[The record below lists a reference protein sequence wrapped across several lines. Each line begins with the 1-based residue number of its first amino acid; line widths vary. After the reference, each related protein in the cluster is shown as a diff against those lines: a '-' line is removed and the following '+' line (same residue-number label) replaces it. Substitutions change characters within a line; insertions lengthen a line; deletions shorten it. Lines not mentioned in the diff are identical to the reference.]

1 MWNKSKLSPIGE
13 TTLNVKNPKNDE
25 IRSVTF
31 IVVSNDL
38 MCLLGSKTCQEMG
51 FVFVNGKAF
60 VSKIDIDHEMSDLG
74 DLGEVKLNV
83 DSTLPA
89 RILPCRRLPIALKSK
104 VQKELHSL
112 VKRGVL
118 IPETEPTDWV
128 SQMAV
133 VQKTN
138 GKLRICIDPQP
149 LNKALKREYYKLPI
163 LEDILPS
170 LKHAKIFSKLDV
182 QEVFWHIRLDE
193 ESSKLTTMI
202 TPFGRYRWARLPF
215 GLKVSSEI
223 FQRKLNEALE
233 GLRGVYCVADDIV
246 VVGFGHEEHDAMRDH
261 EQNLQ
266 SLQKRCQEKNI
277 KLNEEKSVYRKKE
290 IAFMGHRLTSSGVTV
305 DENKVDSSK
314 DGIGAVI
321 MQEGR
326 PIEYASRTLARNER
340 NWAQIEKEVLSVVF
354 GLERFDQYT
363 FGRRVIVHNDHK
375 PLSSILEKP
384 LSQAPMRLQVLMMR
398 LNRYDVEYQYK
409 SGKSLLL
416 ADTLSR
422 ACPKEENRDT
432 LEVRDATRNDEEL
445 QELLSVIKE
454 GWPDRKDKIPEVLK
468 PYFDFRDSMSY
479 QDGIILKG
487 TRILIPS
494 KLRNSIK
501 TKLHVAHL
509 GYDSMMRRARD
520 AIFWPGMSKEIK
532 QMVNSCDICQQYKP
546 RNQKESLMDVDDGGF
561 IGNTRNGRTS
571 KLRETNVNDEQTS
584 YHPICDMPK
593 LPRRSARLQEKMKG
607 E

>member
-1 MWNKSKLSPIGE
+1 MDRYAVKCRFCGYKHEFEKLKCPAWGKVCEACKGRNHFKAVCKKTVKIVKEKNEEADEGYDHYMWMAPVEMKNSNRLTALLIVNDTEVRFHLDTGADVNAICQRYVKKDQVRPTSVKLAMWNKSKLSPIGE

-38 MCLLGSKTCQEMG
+38 MCLFGSKTCQEMG

-60 VSKIDIDHEMSDLG
+60 VSKIDIDHEMSNLG

-83 DSTLPA
+83 DSALPA

-149 LNKALKREYYKLPI
+149 LNKALKREYYTLPI

-182 QEVFWHIRLDE
+182 QEAFWHIRLDE

-246 VVGFGHEEHDAMRDH
+246 VVGFGNEEHDTMRDH

-266 SLQKRCQEKNI
+266 SLQKRCQEKKI

-290 IAFMGHRLTSSGVTV
+290 IAFMGHRLTSAGVTV
-305 DENKVDSSK
+305 DENKVKAIKEMPAPTDISGIRRFCGMVQYLSRFLPNLADDLEPVYYQNPDKKGWEKGLISHAQGNRSYVIEGKEGGIYRRNRIHIRPTTQDSS
-314 DGIGAVI
+314 A
-321 MQEGR
+321 
-326 PIEYASRTLARNER
+326 
-340 NWAQIEKEVLSVVF
+340 
-354 GLERFDQYT
+354 
-363 FGRRVIVHNDHK
+363 
-375 PLSSILEKP
+375 
-384 LSQAPMRLQVLMMR
+384 
-398 LNRYDVEYQYK
+398 
-409 SGKSLLL
+409 
-416 ADTLSR
+416 
-422 ACPKEENRDT
+422 
-432 LEVRDATRNDEEL
+432 
-445 QELLSVIKE
+445 
-454 GWPDRKDKIPEVLK
+454 IPE
-468 PYFDFRDSMSY
+468 M
-479 QDGIILKG
+479 
-487 TRILIPS
+487 
-494 KLRNSIK
+494 
-501 TKLHVAHL
+501 
-509 GYDSMMRRARD
+509 
-520 AIFWPGMSKEIK
+520 E
-532 QMVNSCDICQQYKP
+532 
-546 RNQKESLMDVDDGGF
+546 E
-561 IGNTRNGRTS
+561 TS
-571 KLRETNVNDEQTS
+571 KLRETNVNDEQTC
-584 YHPICDMPK
+584 YHPVCDMPK

>member
-1 MWNKSKLSPIGE
+1 MEQKIKELEEIIEQQQTMLVKLTGKLQELLLRERNLNLAKAVEICLAYEATVNCAKEMCEVGSENVNKAVCKKAVKIVQEKNEEADEGYDHYMWMAPVAMKNSNRLTALLIVNDTEVRFHLDTGADVNAICQRYVKRDQVRPTSVKLAKWNKSKLSPIGE

-38 MCLLGSKTCQEMG
+38 MCLLGSKTCQEVG

-60 VSKIDIDHEMSDLG
+60 VSKIDVDHEMSDLG
-74 DLGEVKLNV
+74 DLGKVKINV
-83 DSTLPA
+83 DSTLPT

-104 VQKELHSL
+104 VLKELHSL

-118 IPETEPTDWV
+118 ISETEPTEWV

-138 GKLRICIDPQP
+138 GKLRIGIDPQP

-182 QEVFWHIRLDE
+182 QEAFWHIRLDE

-215 GLKVSSEI
+215 RLKVSSEI

-246 VVGFGHEEHDAMRDH
+246 VVGFG
-261 EQNLQ
+261 
-266 SLQKRCQEKNI
+266 
-277 KLNEEKSVYRKKE
+277 NE
-290 IAFMGHRLTSSGVTV
+290 
-305 DENKVDSSK
+305 ENKVDSSK

-340 NWAQIEKEVLSVVF
+340 NWAQIEKEVLAVVF
-354 GLERFDQYT
+354 GLERLEQYT

-384 LSQAPMRLQVLMMR
+384 FSQAPVRLQVLMMR
-398 LNRYDVEYQYK
+398 LNR
-409 SGKSLLL
+409 
-416 ADTLSR
+416 
-422 ACPKEENRDT
+422 
-432 LEVRDATRNDEEL
+432 
-445 QELLSVIKE
+445 
-454 GWPDRKDKIPEVLK
+454 
-468 PYFDFRDSMSY
+468 
-479 QDGIILKG
+479 
-487 TRILIPS
+487 
-494 KLRNSIK
+494 
-501 TKLHVAHL
+501 
-509 GYDSMMRRARD
+509 
-520 AIFWPGMSKEIK
+520 
-532 QMVNSCDICQQYKP
+532 
-546 RNQKESLMDVDDGGF
+546 
-561 IGNTRNGRTS
+561 
-571 KLRETNVNDEQTS
+571 
-584 YHPICDMPK
+584 
-593 LPRRSARLQEKMKG
+593 
-607 E
+607 